1 MATVNFNEIPVGVT
15 LSVENIERL
24 TNRTR
29 EVSIAFAAR
38 LEKIQV
44 TFNDARNQYG
54 REAKELVSS
63 SDPDSRA
70 VAKQFAKK
78 QEASRIVKMRTSLVE
93 STRREREELL
103 NILAK
108 YANEAEF
115 LSTLHQSPTQILG
128 RVGLGDTKR
137 TQYQMQLEG
146 AGPVEL
152 ETAAR
157 TAITTHDLL
166 LAAAIV
172 TVIDRRPAD
181 RRPFAANDFATRIFG
196 AEFEKVSTQLAGIQL
211 AYKTAIAANNEFV
224 RGRADPMSNLSNAL
238 AARAIAEASGEDD

>member
-1 MATVNFNEIPVGVT
+1 M
-15 LSVENIERL
+15 
-24 TNRTR
+24 
-29 EVSIAFAAR
+29 
-38 LEKIQV
+38 
-44 TFNDARNQYG
+44 
-54 REAKELVSS
+54 
-63 SDPDSRA
+63 
-70 VAKQFAKK
+70 
-78 QEASRIVKMRTSLVE
+78 
-93 STRREREELL
+93 
-103 NILAK
+103 
-108 YANEAEF
+108 
-115 LSTLHQSPTQILG
+115 HQSPTQILG
-128 RVGLGDTKR
+128 RVALGDAKR

-157 TAITTHDLL
+157 TAITTHDLV